1 MRDSEV
7 NQLAGSTLFRSVPR
21 ETSPLLEWFAR
32 ARECTKRRQILSLP
46 QIPLIFMAAEVKFKS
61 ILSLI
66 PDNPGV
72 YQFIDSYGVVIY
84 VGKAKNLKKR
94 VTSYFSKNQSG
105 KTIALL
111 RKTSDIRH
119 IVVDNESDALLLE
132 NNLIKKHQPRYNILL
147 KDDKTFPWICVKNEP
162 FPRVFSTRNPV
173 RDGSVYFGPYTSG
186 LMVKTLVSFI
196 RQLYKLRTCSHNL
209 TKQNID
215 AGKFKVCLE
224 YHLGNCKAPCVG
236 KQQESDYQE
245 NMDQIKD
252 ILKGNI
258 STVLDHLK
266 MTMAK
271 YSGELR
277 FEEAQSIKEKIEILS
292 RFKSKSTIVSNTI
305 RNVDVFAI
313 TQESDNAY
321 VNYLKVNEGAVIQAL
336 TIELK
341 IRAEEEK
348 ESILGFAITEIRQR
362 LQSDSPEIILPFE
375 PDILLDKVKYTVPK
389 AGEKLKLLELAERNA
404 IYYKLEQ
411 KKKRM
416 EHSPQARTGKNLEKL
431 KNDLHMSEL
440 PAHIECF
447 DNSNI
452 MGTNPVAACV
462 VFKNARPSKVD
473 YRHFNIKTVSGADDF
488 SSMEEIVYRRYR
500 RIIEENQKLPQLVII
515 DGGKGQLSSAMKSID
530 KLGLREKI
538 TVIGIAKKLEEIYFP
553 GDSVPIYLD
562 KNSISLKI
570 IQQLRNEA
578 HRFGINFHRDKRSS
592 QMIKS
597 DLDQIKGIGPK
608 TKEILLKHFES
619 AETIKNASVE
629 ELENLVGSSKSKVL
643 LDYFRK

>member
-1 MRDSEV
+1 
-7 NQLAGSTLFRSVPR
+7 
-21 ETSPLLEWFAR
+21 
-32 ARECTKRRQILSLP
+32 
-46 QIPLIFMAAEVKFKS
+46 MAADAKFKS
-61 ILSLI
+61 ILSSM

-72 YQFIDSYGVVIY
+72 YQFIDSAGVIIY
-84 VGKAKNLKKR
+84 IGKAKNLKKR

-119 IVVDNESDALLLE
+119 IVVDYESDALLLE

-147 KDDKTFPWICVKNEP
+147 KDDKTFPWICIKNEP

-173 RDGSVYFGPYTSG
+173 RDGSAYFGPYTSG
-186 LMVKTLVSFI
+186 LMVKTLISFI
-196 RQLYKLRTCSHNL
+196 RQLYKLRTCSLNL
-209 TKQNID
+209 AKSNIE
-215 AGKFKVCLE
+215 AGKFRVCLE
-224 YHLGNCKAPCVG
+224 YHLGNCKAPCIG
-236 KQQESDYQE
+236 KQTETDYRE
-245 NMDQIKD
+245 NIDQIRD

-258 STVLDHLK
+258 STVIDHLK
-266 MTMAK
+266 KVMNK
-271 YSGELR
+271 YSAELR
-277 FEEAQSIKEKIEILS
+277 FEEAQAVKEKLEIIS
-292 RFKSKSTIVSNTI
+292 RFRSKSTVVSNTI

-313 TQESDNAY
+313 SQEADNAY
-321 VNYLKVNEGAVIQAL
+321 VNYLKVVEGAIIQAL

-341 IRAEEEK
+341 IRIDEEI

-362 LQSDSPEIILPFE
+362 LSSDSPEIILPFK
-375 PDILLDKVKYTVPK
+375 PDIQLDKVKYTVPK
-389 AGEKLKLLELAERNA
+389 AGEKQKLLELAERNA
-404 IYYKLEQ
+404 IYYRLEQ

-416 EHSPQARTGKNLEKL
+416 EHSPQVRTGKNLEKL
-431 KNDLHMSEL
+431 KNDLHMPEL
-440 PAHIECF
+440 PVHIECF

-462 VFKNARPSKVD
+462 VFRNARPSKND
-473 YRHFNIKTVSGADDF
+473 YRHFNIKTVTGPDDF
-488 SSMEEIVYRRYR
+488 SSMEEIVYRRYKR
-500 RIIEENQKLPQLVII
+500 MIEENQKLPQLIII

-530 KLGLREKI
+530 NLKLREKV

-592 QMIKS
+592 DMIKS

-608 TKEILLKHFES
+608 TKEILLKHFDS
-619 AETIKNASVE
+619 VDKIKEASIE
-629 ELENLVGSSKSKVL
+629 ELENLVGSAKSSIL
-643 LDYFRK
+643 TGYFNK

>member
-1 MRDSEV
+1 
-7 NQLAGSTLFRSVPR
+7 
-21 ETSPLLEWFAR
+21 
-32 ARECTKRRQILSLP
+32 
-46 QIPLIFMAAEVKFKS
+46 MAAESKFRS
-61 ILSLI
+61 IISLI

-72 YQFIDSYGVVIY
+72 YQFIDASGVVIY
-84 VGKAKNLKKR
+84 VGKAKNLRKR

-111 RKTSDIRH
+111 RKTNDIRH

-147 KDDKTFPWICVKNEP
+147 KDDKSFPWICIKKEP

-173 RDGSVYFGPYTSG
+173 RDGSAYFGPYTSA
-186 LMVKTLVSFI
+186 LMVKTLIGFI
-196 RQLYKLRTCSHNL
+196 RQLFKLRTCHHNL
-209 TKQNID
+209 TESNIE

-236 KQQESDYQE
+236 KQPE
-245 NMDQIKD
+245 NEYIENIDQIRD

-258 STVLDHLK
+258 STVIDHLK
-266 MTMAK
+266 EAMK
-271 YSGELR
+271 RYSEELK
-277 FEEAQSIKEKIEILS
+277 FEEAQSIKDKIEILS
-292 RFKSKSTIVSNTI
+292 RFRSKSTVVSNTI
-305 RNVDVFAI
+305 KNVDVFAFS
-313 TQESDNAY
+313 QEADNVY
-321 VNYLKVNEGAVIQAL
+321 VNYLKVIEGAVIQAL
-336 TIELK
+336 TVELK
-341 IRAEEEK
+341 IRIDEDK

-362 LQSDSPEIILPFE
+362 LQSDSPEIILPFKPE
-375 PDILLDKVKYTVPK
+375 MFLDRVKYTVPK

-416 EHSPQARTGKNLEKL
+416 EHSPQVRTGKNLEKL
-431 KNDLHMSEL
+431 KNDLHMPEL
-440 PAHIECF
+440 PVHIECF

-462 VFKNARPSKVD
+462 VFRNARPSKND
-473 YRHFNIKTVSGADDF
+473 YRHFNIKTVTGPDDF

-500 RIIEENQKLPQLVII
+500 RMIEENQKLPQLVII

-530 KLGLREKI
+530 KLELREKI

-570 IQQLRNEA
+570 IQHLRNEA

-592 QMIKS
+592 KMIES

-619 AETIKNASVE
+619 VDKIKDAPAD
-629 ELENLVGSSKSKVL
+629 ELEKLVGSSKTAVL
-643 LDYFRK
+643 SEYFRK

>member
-1 MRDSEV
+1 MITGE
-7 NQLAGSTLFRSVPR
+7 N
-21 ETSPLLEWFAR
+21 
-32 ARECTKRRQILSLP
+32 I
-46 QIPLIFMAAEVKFKS
+46 KS

-66 PDNPGV
+66 PDNPGI
-72 YQFIDSYGVVIY
+72 YQFIDPAGTVIY

-186 LMVKTLVSFI
+186 LMVKTLIGFI
-196 RQLYKLRTCSHNL
+196 RQLYKLRTCSLNL
-209 TKQNID
+209 TKANIQE
-215 AGKFKVCLE
+215 GKFKVCLE
-224 YHLGNCKAPCVG
+224 YHLGNCKGPCVG
-236 KQQESDYQE
+236 KQDETEYLDNIS
-245 NMDQIKD
+245 QIKD

-258 STVLDHLK
+258 STVIDHLK
-266 MTMAK
+266 KIMAD
-271 YSGELR
+271 YSRELR
-277 FEEAQSIKEKIEILS
+277 FEEAQTVKDQLEILS
-292 RFKSKSTIVSNTI
+292 RFRSKSTVVSNTI

-321 VNYLKVNEGAVIQAL
+321 VNYLKVVQGAVIQAL
-336 TIELK
+336 TVELK
-341 IRAEEEK
+341 IRADEEK

-362 LQSDSPEIILPFE
+362 LLSDSPEIILPFK
-375 PDILLDKVKYTVPK
+375 PDILLEKVRYTVPK
-389 AGEKLKLLELAERNA
+389 AGEKQKLLELAERNA

-416 EHSPQARTGKNLEKL
+416 EHSPQVRTGKNLEKL
-431 KNDLHMSEL
+431 KNDLHMPDL
-440 PAHIECF
+440 PVHIECF

-462 VFKNARPSKVD
+462 VFRNARPSKNE
-473 YRHFNIKTVSGADDF
+473 YRHFNIKTVTGPDDF
-488 SSMEEIVYRRYR
+488 SSMEEIVFRRYR
-500 RIIEENQKLPQLVII
+500 RMTEENQKTPQLVII

-530 KLGLREKI
+530 KLGLREKV

-619 AETIKNASVE
+619 VDKIKEASAE
-629 ELENLVGSSKSKVL
+629 ELEKLLGSSKSAIL
-643 LDYFRK
+643 LEYFRK

>member
-1 MRDSEV
+1 MS
-7 NQLAGSTLFRSVPR
+7 
-21 ETSPLLEWFAR
+21 
-32 ARECTKRRQILSLP
+32 
-46 QIPLIFMAAEVKFKS
+46 AEAKFKS

-66 PDNPGV
+66 PDRPGV
-72 YQFIDSYGVVIY
+72 YQFFDSSGVIIY

-111 RKTSDIRH
+111 RKTSDVRH
-119 IVVDNESDALLLE
+119 IVVDNEQDALLLE

-147 KDDKTFPWICVKNEP
+147 KDDKTFPWICIKNEP

-173 RDGSVYFGPYTSG
+173 RDGSQYFGPYTSG
-186 LMVKTLVSFI
+186 LMVKTLISFI
-196 RQLYKLRTCSHNL
+196 RQLYKLRTCYHNL
-209 TKQNID
+209 TESNIK

-236 KQQESDYQE
+236 KQIESDYLE
-245 NMDQIKD
+245 NIDQIRD

-258 STVLDHLK
+258 STVIDHLK
-266 MTMAK
+266 KSMAR
-271 YSGELR
+271 YSAELR
-277 FEEAQSIKEKIEILS
+277 FEDAQSVKEKIDILS
-292 RFKSKSTIVSNTI
+292 RFRSKSTVVSNTI
-305 RNVDVFAI
+305 KNVDVFGF
-313 TQESDNAY
+313 TQESDNVY
-321 VNYLKVNEGAVIQAL
+321 INYLKVVEGAVIQAL

-362 LQSDSPEIILPFE
+362 LSSDSPEIILPFK
-375 PDILLDKVKYTVPK
+375 PDILLDRVKYTVPK
-389 AGEKLKLLELAERNA
+389 AAEKLKLLELAERNA

-416 EHSPQARTGKNLEKL
+416 EHSPQVRTGKNLEKL
-431 KNDLHMSEL
+431 KNDLHMPDL
-440 PAHIECF
+440 PVHIECF

-452 MGTNPVAACV
+452 MGANPVAACV
-462 VFKNARPSKVD
+462 VFRNARPSKND
-473 YRHFNIKTVSGADDF
+473 YRHFNIKTVTGPNDF
-488 SSMEEIVYRRYR
+488 SSMEEIVFRRYR
-500 RIIEENQKLPQLVII
+500 RMIEEDQKLPQLVII
-515 DGGKGQLSSAMKSID
+515 DGGKGQLSSAMKSIG

-570 IQQLRNEA
+570 IQHLRNEA

-592 QMIKS
+592 DMIKS
-597 DLDQIKGIGPK
+597 DLDQIKGIGPS

-619 AETIKNASVE
+619 VDKIKTASPE
-629 ELENLVGSSKSKVL
+629 ELKNLVGPSKASIL
-643 LDYFRK
+643 SEYFRK

>member
-1 MRDSEV
+1 MSDE
-7 NQLAGSTLFRSVPR
+7 A
-21 ETSPLLEWFAR
+21 
-32 ARECTKRRQILSLP
+32 
-46 QIPLIFMAAEVKFKS
+46 KFKS

-66 PDNPGV
+66 PDRPGV
-72 YQFIDSYGVVIY
+72 YQFIDSSGVIIY
-84 VGKAKNLKKR
+84 IGKAKNLKKR

-119 IVVDNESDALLLE
+119 IVVDNEQDALLLE

-147 KDDKTFPWICVKNEP
+147 KDDKTFPWICIKNES
-162 FPRVFSTRNPV
+162 FPRVFSTRNPI
-173 RDGSVYFGPYTSG
+173 RDGSQYFGPYTSG
-186 LMVKTLVSFI
+186 LMVKTLISLI
-196 RQLYKLRTCSHNL
+196 RQVYKLRTCYHNL
-209 TKQNID
+209 TESNIK

-236 KQQESDYQE
+236 RQIESDYLE
-245 NMDQIKD
+245 NIDQIRD

-258 STVLDHLK
+258 STVIDHLK
-266 MTMAK
+266 KTMAK
-271 YSGELR
+271 YSLEMR
-277 FEEAQSIKEKIEILS
+277 FEDAQAIKEKIEIIS
-292 RFKSKSTIVSNTI
+292 RFRSKSTIVSNTI
-305 RNVDVFAI
+305 KNVDVFAI
-313 TQESDNAY
+313 TQESDNVY
-321 VNYLKVNEGAVIQAL
+321 VNYLKVIEGAIIQAL

-341 IRAEEEK
+341 IRADEEK
-348 ESILGFAITEIRQR
+348 ESILGFVITEIRQR
-362 LQSDSPEIILPFE
+362 LSSDSSEIILPFK
-375 PDILLDKVKYTVPK
+375 PDILLDGVRYTVPK

-416 EHSPQARTGKNLEKL
+416 EHSPQVRTGKNLEKL
-431 KNDLHMSEL
+431 KNDLHMPDL
-440 PAHIECF
+440 PVHIECF

-462 VFKNARPSKVD
+462 VFRNARPCKND
-473 YRHFNIKTVSGADDF
+473 YRHFNIKTVTGPDDF
-488 SSMEEIVYRRYR
+488 SSMEEIVFRRYR
-500 RIIEENQKLPQLVII
+500 RMIEENQGLPQLVII

-592 QMIKS
+592 DMIKS
-597 DLDQIKGIGPK
+597 DLDQIKGIGPS

-619 AETIKNASVE
+619 VDKIKNASSE
-629 ELENLVGSSKSKVL
+629 ELKNLIGHSKASIL
-643 LDYFRK
+643 SEYFRK

>member
-1 MRDSEV
+1 
-7 NQLAGSTLFRSVPR
+7 
-21 ETSPLLEWFAR
+21 
-32 ARECTKRRQILSLP
+32 
-46 QIPLIFMAAEVKFKS
+46 MAAEAKFKS
-61 ILSLI
+61 LLSLL
-66 PDNPGV
+66 PDNPGI
-72 YQFIDSYGVVIY
+72 YQFIDPTGIIIY

-147 KDDKTFPWICVKNEP
+147 KDDKTFPWICLKNEP
-162 FPRVFSTRNPV
+162 FPRIFSTRNPV
-173 RDGSVYFGPYTSG
+173 KDGSLYFGPYTSG
-186 LMVKTLVSFI
+186 LMVKTLVGFI
-196 RQLYKLRTCSHNL
+196 RQLYKLRTCSLNL
-209 TKQNID
+209 TKSNIE

-236 KQQESDYQE
+236 KQAE
-245 NMDQIKD
+245 NEYIENIDQIKD

-258 STVLDHLK
+258 STVIDHLK
-266 MTMAK
+266 KTMTMF
-271 YSGELR
+271 STELR
-277 FEEAQSIKEKIEILS
+277 FEEAQSVKDKIDILS
-292 RFKSKSTIVSNTI
+292 KFRSKSTVVSNTI
-305 RNVDVFAI
+305 KNVDVFAI

-321 VNYLKVNEGAVIQAL
+321 VNYLKVVEGAVIQAL
-336 TIELK
+336 TVDLK
-341 IRAEEEK
+341 IRADEEK
-348 ESILGFAITEIRQR
+348 EAILGFAITEIRQR
-362 LQSDSPEIILPFE
+362 LLSDSPEIIVPFK
-375 PDILLDKVKYTVPK
+375 PDILLDRVKYTVPK
-389 AGEKLKLLELAERNA
+389 AGEKQKLLELAERNA

-416 EHSPQARTGKNLEKL
+416 EHSPQVRTGKNLEKL
-431 KNDLHMSEL
+431 KNDLHMPEL
-440 PAHIECF
+440 PVHIECF

-462 VFKNARPSKVD
+462 VFRNARPSKND
-473 YRHFNIKTVSGADDF
+473 YRHFNIKTVTGPDDF

-500 RIIEENQKLPQLVII
+500 RMIDENQKLPQLVII

-530 KLGLREKI
+530 KLGLREKV

-578 HRFGINFHRDKRSS
+578 HRFGINFHRDKRSAD
-592 QMIKS
+592 MIKS
-597 DLDQIKGIGPK
+597 DLDLIKGIGPK
-608 TKEILLKHFES
+608 TKEILLKHFDSPEK
-619 AETIKNASVE
+619 IKDASVE
-629 ELENLVGSSKSKVL
+629 ELENLVGSAKTSILSE
-643 LDYFRK
+643 YFGK